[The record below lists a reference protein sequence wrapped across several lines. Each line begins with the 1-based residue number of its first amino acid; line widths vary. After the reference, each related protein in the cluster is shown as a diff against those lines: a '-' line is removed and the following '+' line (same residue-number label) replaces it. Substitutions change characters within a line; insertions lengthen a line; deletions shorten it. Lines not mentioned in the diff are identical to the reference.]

1 MRIIRKI
8 LKNNKKYILTDIK
21 TYKVITTK
29 IVLNMTRQTSGREKI
44 TWNSVHIK
52 ILKENF

>member
-29 IVLNMTRQTSGREKI
+29 IVLNMTRQTSGREKNHMEFS
-44 TWNSVHIK
+44 TY
-52 ILKENF
+52 